1 MKRLLKASIDLV
13 QQQWA
18 KPRRL
23 KHSTTSGLSYEIRPR
38 ADKHGFDLI
47 SDALSYGPLWYRGP
61 NAITDAIGFA
71 KFYSRDSGLRC
82 VRQRDRDARAQGR
95 FLVLTF
101 SSRTRFLAFL
111 RNSYALSVQSNRR
124 FQFQKRG
131 QLFIRTDNVTLSVV
145 AVCVSNPDRSPLRI
159 YGALALRTPVRN
171 ESGTQESSNEISEVQ
186 IDERKRASNSESF

>member
-23 KHSTTSGLSYEIRPR
+23 KHSTTSGHSYEIRPR

-71 KFYSRDSGLRC
+71 KFYSRSHNAVIRVYDASGN
-82 VRQRDRDARAQGR
+82 VIQTARAQGR

-101 SSRTRFLAFL
+101 SSRTSFLAFL

-124 FQFQKRG
+124 FQFHKRS
-131 QLFIRTDNVTLSVV
+131 QHFIRPHNETLSVV
-145 AVCVSNPDRSPLRI
+145 AMRVSNPDC
-159 YGALALRTPVRN
+159 
-171 ESGTQESSNEISEVQ
+171 SSFGIH
-186 IDERKRASNSESF
+186 R

>member
-1 MKRLLKASIDLV
+1 MKRLLKASINLV
-13 QQQWA
+13 RQQWA

-23 KHSTTSGLSYEIRPR
+23 KHSTTSGHSYEIRPR

-47 SDALSYGPLWYRGP
+47 SDALPYSPLWYRGP

-71 KFYSRDSGLRC
+71 KFYSRSHNAVIRVYDASGN
-82 VRQRDRDARAQGR
+82 VIQTARAQGR

-145 AVCVSNPDRSPLRI
+145 AVCVSNPARSPLRI

-186 IDERKRASNSESF
+186 IDERKRA